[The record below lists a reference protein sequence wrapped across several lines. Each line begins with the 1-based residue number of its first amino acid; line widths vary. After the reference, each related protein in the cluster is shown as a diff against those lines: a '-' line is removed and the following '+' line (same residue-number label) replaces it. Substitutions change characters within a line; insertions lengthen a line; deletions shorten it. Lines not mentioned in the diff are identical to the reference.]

1 MTDTLDTNL
10 PQKPVELEE
19 EQQSAEVAEP
29 VATETSAEENTTE
42 QSVETA
48 QKLSKEEIL
57 AKLKEIATHVEEAP
71 KADIDSLK
79 QAFYKLHNAEQ
90 EADSLKTEALPK
102 TLFPPLTLRK
112 KNSRM
117 SCPSSKKSG
126 ANWPPNRKSNGK

>member
-1 MTDTLDTNL
+1 MLYGGTFRPKIGNTMTDTLDTNL

-71 KADIDSLK
+71 KADII
-79 QAFYKLHNAEQ
+79 H
-90 EADSLKTEALPK
+90 
-102 TLFPPLTLRK
+102 
-112 KNSRM
+112 
-117 SCPSSKKSG
+117 
-126 ANWPPNRKSNGK
+126 